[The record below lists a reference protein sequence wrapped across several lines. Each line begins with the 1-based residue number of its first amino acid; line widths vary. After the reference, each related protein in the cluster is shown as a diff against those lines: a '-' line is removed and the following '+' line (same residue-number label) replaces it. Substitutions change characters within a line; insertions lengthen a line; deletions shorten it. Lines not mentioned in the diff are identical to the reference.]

1 MHTGENRTTEIR
13 RNQELGV
20 LFLEVFTLFCF
31 VFDFVNIEFSFLF
44 QRKKDIFWRNIL
56 TFAHC
61 CDPLKVRMCI
71 SSLLIKVSVLKLT
84 KYFVKCSCSFRNYLS
99 PLCIGILNISCYS
112 KGNF

>member
-1 MHTGENRTTEIR
+1 MRTSENRTTEIR

-31 VFDFVNIEFSFLF
+31 VFDFVNIEFLFLF
-44 QRKKDIFWRNIL
+44 QRKRHLLEKYSKYIL
-56 TFAHC
+56 TFAHWY
-61 CDPLKVRMCI
+61 DPLKVRMCI

-99 PLCIGILNISCYS
+99 PLCIGTYIEYIMLQ
-112 KGNF
+112 